1 MAGGAPIPI
10 PVQGEDAMVLCME
23 DMKKIADAK
32 FPLVIRGMSYHWRL
46 DIKEGDKTRESPP
59 GSPIKIKK

>member
-32 FPLVIRGMSYHWRL
+32 FPLVIRGM
-46 DIKEGDKTRESPP
+46 
-59 GSPIKIKK
+59 